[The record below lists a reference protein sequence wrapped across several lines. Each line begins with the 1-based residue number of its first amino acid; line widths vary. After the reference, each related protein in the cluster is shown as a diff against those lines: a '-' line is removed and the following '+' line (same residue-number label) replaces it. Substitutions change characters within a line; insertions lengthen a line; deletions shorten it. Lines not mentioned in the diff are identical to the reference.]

1 MIFQKKI
8 AIISLIILVFTLCF
22 SLTQA
27 FARIVNNVEIKT
39 RATGYEIQIK
49 FILPLRYIK
58 HRPTSEGDAVLVE
71 MSPVSGLTLDK
82 LENFQQ
88 LGDREALSWDQSIPV
103 PLKEI
108 NFDDGSPD
116 RVKLVLRFTRK
127 VEFSLQSSG
136 DLRTL
141 IVFVKADTD
150 LETKAKKEK
159 EGVVVGEKELK
170 SDLPKNKPSAADPQ
184 LVKVMEEANKA
195 MTEENYPRA
204 IQLYTKILTRPESD
218 LSSDAQEFLGLSR
231 ERNNQL
237 AHAKAEYEK
246 YLKKYPEG
254 SGADRVRQ
262 RLTGLLT
269 AGDKPKEKLRKAR
282 VAGNPDETVWDTQVF
297 GSFSQFFSYDKTD
310 SDTSGGSRVNRK
322 DLNSSLSFNTRSRSD
337 KYEISSLFVGGY
349 QEDLRSEDRQEREI
363 PVNTF
368 SVEARDLKRGLY
380 GRFGRQFESS
390 GGILGRYDGT
400 LLSYEVNSQVQV
412 NGVAGF
418 PVART
423 TDKPINTEKHFYGLN
438 VDLGTF
444 AKYWNFNVYGINQE
458 VNGIRDRQAAGGEAR
473 YFHPQRSFLTLMDYD
488 LSYSNLNL
496 FIFSG
501 DYIFPAKT
509 RWHIGLD
516 YRKSPLLTTSNA
528 LQGQSGVKNISQLLN
543 TFSEDEIRGLAQDRT
558 AISKSLIFSVTQDLT
573 ERYQLNGE
581 FSVSELSGTP
591 ASGGVEASPST
602 GAEFFYST
610 QLIGSS
616 LFTEGDITIFGLRYS
631 DLQTVDS
638 YSADFNIRF
647 PITTNLRINPRV
659 RIDYRKNKTGGGDR
673 TNLRPLVR
681 MTYRYQ
687 KWLRFELEGGR
698 EWSEETV
705 VGNSQKSSNY
715 FFSLGARAFF

>member
-8 AIISLIILVFTLCF
+8 KTIALLGVFICAMF
-22 SLTQA
+22 FPFAQA
-27 FARIVNNVEIKT
+27 FARIVNNVDIRT
-39 RATGYEIQIK
+39 RATGYEIRIQ

-58 HRPTSEGDAVLVE
+58 HRPTSEGEAVLVE
-71 MSPVSGLTLDK
+71 MSPVSGLTLDN
-82 LENFQQ
+82 LENLQQ

-108 NFDDGSPD
+108 NFDDGTPD
-116 RVKLVLRFTRK
+116 RVKLVIRFTRK
-127 VEFSLQSSG
+127 VEFSLRSSG

-141 IVFVKADTD
+141 IVFVKDKTASK
-150 LETKAKKEK
+150 TKVKAKEEVVKKEK
-159 EGVVVGEKELK
+159 LGT
-170 SDLPKNKPSAADPQ
+170 DLFPSKPSSADPE
-184 LVKVMEEANKA
+184 LVKVMEEASKT

-218 LSSDAQEFLGLSR
+218 LSPDAQEFLGLAR

-246 YLKKYPEG
+246 YLEKYPKG
-254 SGADRVRQ
+254 IGADRVRQ
-262 RLTGLLT
+262 RLNGLLT
-269 AGDKPKEKLRKAR
+269 AGDRPKEKLRKAR
-282 VAGNPDETVWDTQVF
+282 ISGDLDKPVWNTQVF
-297 GSFSQFFSYDKTD
+297 GSFSQFFSFDKTD
-310 SDTSGGSRVNRK
+310 SDTSGGTRVNRK
-322 DLNSSLSFNTRSRSD
+322 DLNSNLSLNTRSRND
-337 KYEISSLFVGGY
+337 KYEIRSLFVGGY
-349 QEDLRSEDRQEREI
+349 DNDLRSDGQQSQI
-363 PVNTF
+363 PLNTF
-368 SVEARDLKRGLY
+368 TIEGRDLKRGLS

-390 GGILGRYDGT
+390 GGVLGRYDGAR
-400 LLSYEVNSQVQV
+400 LGYEVNSQVKV
-412 NGVAGF
+412 NAVAGL

-423 TDKPINTEKHFYGLN
+423 TADPFDTEKYFYGLN

-444 AKYWNFNVYGINQE
+444 AKYWDFNVYGINQE
-458 VNGIRDRQAAGGEAR
+458 VNGIRDRQAVGGEAR

-501 DYIFPAKT
+501 DYVFPAKT
-509 RWHIGLD
+509 RWHIGVD
-516 YRKSPLLTTSNA
+516 YRKSPLLTTSSA
-528 LQGQSGVKNISQLLN
+528 LQGQQGVDNISELLN
-543 TFSEDEIRGLAQDRT
+543 TFSEDEVRGLAQDRT

-591 ASGGVEASPST
+591 ASGGVEATPGT

-616 LFTEGDITIFGLRYS
+616 LFMEGDITIFGLRYS
-631 DLQTVDS
+631 DLQSVDS
-638 YSADFNIRF
+638 YSVDLNTRF
-647 PITTNLRINPRV
+647 PITRNLRINPRI
-659 RIDYRKNKTGGGDR
+659 RLDYRKSKDGSGDR
-673 TNLRPLVR
+673 TNLRPLMR
-681 MTYRYQ
+681 LTYRYQ

-698 EWSEETV
+698 EWSTETV
-705 VGNSQKSSNY
+705 VGDSQKSSSY